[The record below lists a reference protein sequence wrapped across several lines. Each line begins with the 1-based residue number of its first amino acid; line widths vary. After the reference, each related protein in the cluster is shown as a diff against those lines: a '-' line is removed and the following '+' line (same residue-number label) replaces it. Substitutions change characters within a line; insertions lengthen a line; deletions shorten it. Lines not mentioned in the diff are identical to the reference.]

1 MFANIQRGA
10 AWLLAILFASLQWF
24 ALLVVRV
31 VLILVGLPA
40 VALAMPFSVIAH
52 SVSDGR
58 LIENLPRWA
67 WLFGNDYDGLQ
78 GDKRGWWADNCDDL
92 VLFGLLPLLRRLGF
106 TVDWL
111 AVDSWL
117 ARWWW
122 AAVRNPVN
130 NLRLVP
136 GFSCPVSECEIRYL
150 GDYAVEDKPGQGGW
164 QFVSARRRGGVS
176 RWYGFYLALPYGPAR
191 AFVVRLGYKVK
202 PAHQDTTEPGKG
214 MTFKINPAKAI

>member
-1 MFANIQRGA
+1 MLEKIKRGA
-10 AWLLAILFASLQWF
+10 LWCLDILPALVQW
-24 ALLVVRV
+24 AVLLVVRV
-31 VLILVGLPA
+31 ALIVVGLSVVA
-40 VALAMPFSVIAH
+40 VAILFAVPGFSL
-52 SVSDGR
+52 SDGR
-58 LIENLPRWA
+58 PIWNLPAWA
-67 WLFGNDYDGLQ
+67 WLFGNDYDGLD
-78 GDKRGWWADNCDDL
+78 GDKRRWWADNCDDL

-136 GFSCPVSECEIRYL
+136 GFNCPVSECEIRYL

-176 RWYGFYLALPYGPAR
+176 RWYGFYLALPYGPTR
-191 AFVVRLGYKVK
+191 AFVLRLGYKVK
-202 PAHQDTTEPGKG
+202 PAHQDTDEPGKG

>member
-1 MFANIQRGA
+1 MFENIQRGA

-31 VLILVGLPA
+31 VLILVGLPV
-40 VALAMPFSVIAH
+40 VALAMPFSVIDH

-78 GDKRGWWADNCDDL
+78 GDKRGWWGANCDAS
-92 VLFGLLPLLRRLGF
+92 VLFGLLPLLRRLGVPLDPL
-106 TVDWL
+106 TKTD
-111 AVDSWL
+111 WL

-136 GFSCPVSECEIRYL
+136 GFNCPVSECVIRFL
-150 GDYAVEDKPGQGGW
+150 GAPVVEDKPGYSGW
-164 QFVSARRRGGVS
+164 QFVAARHAGGRS
-176 RWYGFYLALPYGPAR
+176 RWYGFYLVHQWNTSR
-191 AFVVRLGYKVK
+191 AFVLRLGYKIK
-202 PAHQDTTEPGKG
+202 PEHEGSDEPGKG
-214 MTFKINPAKAI
+214 MTYKINPFKAI

>member
-1 MFANIQRGA
+1 MLEKLKRGT
-10 AWLLAILFASLQWF
+10 AWCLEILLALVQW
-24 ALLVVRV
+24 AVLLVVRV
-31 VLILVGLPA
+31 ALIIVGLPVVA
-40 VALAMPFSVIAH
+40 VAILFAVPGFSL
-52 SVSDGR
+52 SDGR
-58 LIENLPRWA
+58 PIWNLPGWA
-67 WLFGNDYDGLQ
+67 WLFGNDFDGLD
-78 GDKRGWWADNCDDL
+78 GDKRRWWADNCDDL

-111 AVDSWL
+111 AADSWL

-136 GFSCPVSECEIRYL
+136 GFNCPVSECEIRYL

-176 RWYGFYLALPYGPAR
+176 RWYGFYLALPYGPSR

-202 PAHQDTTEPGKG
+202 PAHQDTAEPGKG